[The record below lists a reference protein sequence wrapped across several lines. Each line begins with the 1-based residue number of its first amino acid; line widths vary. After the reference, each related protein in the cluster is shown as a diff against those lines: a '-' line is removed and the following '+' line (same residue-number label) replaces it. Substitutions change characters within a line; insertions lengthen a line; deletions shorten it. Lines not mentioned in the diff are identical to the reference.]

1 MWAEQQGLT
10 PLDALHRVEEH
21 PTLTTGSKRALTG
34 FAALTDRLRTVAHE
48 LPLPEVID
56 QIVLQ
61 TGYAQELRDGTDE
74 GDDRWNNVQ
83 ELRRVA
89 SDFEEMDPETALPLF
104 LENVALVG
112 GSDIVQTG
120 ENGSLASEEQRH
132 DAVTLI
138 TLHAAKGLEF
148 PVVFVVGLE
157 EGILPH
163 ARSMESQR
171 ELEEERRLAYV
182 GITRAMHQLYLV
194 RAFRRSFFG
203 GNALMQEPSRFLEE
217 IPAQLVTFSRQR
229 TRSDTGGTR
238 TGARGGAN
246 GATTGREPAP
256 SAPAPSAFGQPRPAR
271 PTAPQD
277 VTPPADQ
284 PGESPAQQLQE
295 GDRVI
300 HRLFGRGLVLNVT
313 DDNGVQTA
321 DVLFD
326 QVGKKTLD
334 LNFARLEK
342 ILVRVMI
349 LISEFTWVSTGM
361 RYCICVN
368 RRKSI
373 TRFMVELRLA
383 EYTVRG
389 YQRSALGTPG

>member
-1 MWAEQQGLT
+1 M
-10 PLDALHRVEEH
+10 
-21 PTLTTGSKRALTG
+21 
-34 FAALTDRLRTVAHE
+34 DRLRVVAHE
-48 LPLPEVID
+48 RPLPEVID
-56 QIVLQ
+56 QVVLQ
-61 TGYAQELRDGTDE
+61 TGYAQDLRDGTDE
-74 GDDRWNNVQ
+74 GEDRWNNVQ

-112 GSDIVQTG
+112 GSDTVQTG
-120 ENGSLASEEQRH
+120 ENGSLATEEQRH

-182 GITRAMHQLYLV
+182 GITRAMHQLYLL

-217 IPAQLVTFSRQR
+217 IPRDLVNFSRQHAAGDG
-229 TRSDTGGTR
+229 RSA
-238 TGARGGAN
+238 ARGGAAN
-246 GATTGREPAP
+246 GREPAS
-256 SAPAPSAFGQPRPAR
+256 SALSRPASSAFGQSKPAR
-271 PTAPQD
+271 SGISQGEAA
-277 VTPPADQ
+277 PADVGNQ
-284 PGESPAQQLQE
+284 SADAPAQQLQA
-295 GDRVI
+295 GDHVI
-300 HRLFGRGLVLNVT
+300 HRLFGRGLVLNMT

-321 DVLFD
+321 EVLFD

-342 ILVRVMI
+342 I
-349 LISEFTWVSTGM
+349 
-361 RYCICVN
+361 
-368 RRKSI
+368 
-373 TRFMVELRLA
+373 
-383 EYTVRG
+383 
-389 YQRSALGTPG
+389 

>member
-1 MWAEQQGLT
+1 
-10 PLDALHRVEEH
+10 
-21 PTLTTGSKRALTG
+21 
-34 FAALTDRLRTVAHE
+34 
-48 LPLPEVID
+48 
-56 QIVLQ
+56 
-61 TGYAQELRDGTDE
+61 
-74 GDDRWNNVQ
+74 
-83 ELRRVA
+83 
-89 SDFEEMDPETALPLF
+89 
-104 LENVALVG
+104 
-112 GSDIVQTG
+112 VQTG
-120 ENGSLASEEQRH
+120 ENGSLATEEQRH

-229 TRSDTGGTR
+229 ARSDVGGTR
-238 TGARGGAN
+238 TGARGGATGSTN
-246 GATTGREPAP
+246 GREPAS
-256 SAPAPSAFGQPRPAR
+256 SAPAPSAFGQPRRTRPAVSQDA
-271 PTAPQD
+271 TAP
-277 VTPPADQ
+277 TDQ
-284 PGESPAQQLQE
+284 PGEPPAQQLQE

-300 HRLFGRGLVLNVT
+300 HRLFGRGLVLKVT
-313 DDNGVQTA
+313 NDNGVQTA

-342 ILVRVMI
+342 I
-349 LISEFTWVSTGM
+349 
-361 RYCICVN
+361 
-368 RRKSI
+368 
-373 TRFMVELRLA
+373 
-383 EYTVRG
+383 
-389 YQRSALGTPG
+389 